1 MTARNLLWPLL
12 LLAAALPAFTA
23 RAETGTNSKLS
34 WEVGAKASGVG
45 KSEFKGWSREGDAEL
60 LETSFSA
67 VASLESGSGLVYRFG
82 FEMQRSDFGSVRSIP
97 LPDSLQSYGLVIGA
111 DAQLGDAWLARLEIR
126 PGFYG
131 GGDGDGDVFRFGSLN
146 VPVVLGASYFVNSD
160 LQFVLGVS
168 LNFNRKYPV
177 LPGVGVRWRM
187 GRSWVLNG
195 ILPTPRIEYSLSPD
209 LTLYV
214 GGDFRSE
221 TFRMSRGYGRSLG
234 STRLDNAVADHTEIR
249 VGAGVAWNIN
259 TTTTFQME
267 AGVVPVH
274 DVDYHRADLRMHSS
288 ELPPYLDISLKT
300 KF

>member
-1 MTARNLLWPLL
+1 MNARTFYWPSLI
-12 LLAAALPAFTA
+12 LAVALPAFTA
-23 RAETGTNSKLS
+23 RAETGTSSNVS
-34 WEVGAKASGVG
+34 WEVGAKASVVG
-45 KSEFKGWSREGDAEL
+45 ESDFKGWSKRGDAEM

-67 VASLESGSGLVYRFG
+67 VASFEAGSGMIYRFG
-82 FEMQRSDFGSVRSIP
+82 FELQRSDFGGVGAIP
-97 LPDSLQSYGLVIGA
+97 LPDSLQSYGLIAGI
-111 DAQLGDAWLARLEIR
+111 DAQLGDAWLARIEIR

-187 GRSWVLNG
+187 GHSWVLNG
-195 ILPTPRIEYSLSPD
+195 ILPTPRIEYSLSPAV
-209 LTLYV
+209 TLYA

-234 STRLDNAVADHTEIR
+234 SSRLDNAVADHTEIR

-259 TTTTFQME
+259 ASTTFQME

-288 ELPPYLDISLKT
+288 DLPPYLDISLKT